1 MQEAD
6 WDDLKYFLAV
16 SQSGSLAGAARAL
29 HVNHST
35 VLRRLARLEEVLG
48 TLLFER
54 HPTGY
59 AMTAAGEAL
68 AHRLAGV
75 GEQIDAAQRQ
85 LSGLDSQLSGP
96 LRVTTTDTLLS
107 GLLMPLF
114 AEFRAMH
121 PRIQLQIVVNNSF
134 LSLSRRE
141 ADVAIRPANAVPEY
155 LVGRQVGLLQTAPY
169 ASREYLKQ
177 TQQKPARGGT
187 VASDW
192 GRYDWVVPDDAL
204 AHLAQARWTMEHV
217 PESRRLV
224 SADSLVAMAQAVR
237 HGMGAGMLLCLLAEG
252 DPQLVRLASP
262 EPALDTALWILTHPD
277 LRHSVRVRAFND
289 FLYERLGASP
299 WLQRRER

>member
-96 LRVTTTDTLLS
+96 LRVTTTDTLLG
-107 GLLMPLF
+107 GLLMPLL
-114 AEFRAMH
+114 AEFRAAH

-134 LSLSRRE
+134 LSLNRRE
-141 ADVAIRPANAVPEY
+141 ADVAIRPANAPPEY
-155 LVGRQVGLLQTAPY
+155 LVGRHVGRLQTAPY
-169 ASREYLKQ
+169 ASRRYLHQ
-177 TQQKPARGGT
+177 LGLQPEPDNALL
-187 VASDW
+187 SDW
-192 GRYDWVVPDDAL
+192 LAYDWVVPDDAMS
-204 AHLAQARWTMEHV
+204 HLAQARWIRDHI
-217 PESRRLV
+217 PEQRRAV
-224 SADSLVAMAQAVR
+224 SADSLVAMTEAVR
-237 HGMGAGMLLCLLAEG
+237 HGMGAGMLLCLLAGE
-252 DPQLVRLASP
+252 DPELVRLA
-262 EPALDTALWILTHPD
+262 PADGGMDTDLWVLTHPD
-277 LRHSVRVRAFND
+277 LRHSARVRVFGD
-289 FLYERLGASP
+289 FLYAGL
-299 WLQRRER
+299 RRGKSVVG

>member
-16 SQSGSLAGAARAL
+16 GQSGSLAGAARAL

-35 VLRRLARLEEVLG
+35 VLRRLARLEETLG

-54 HPTGY
+54 HATGY

-96 LRVTTTDTLLS
+96 LRVTTTDTLLG

-114 AEFRAMH
+114 AEFRSMH
-121 PRIQLQIVVNNSF
+121 PRIQLQIVINNSF

-141 ADVAIRPANAVPEY
+141 ADVAIRPANAPPEY
-155 LVGRQVGLLQTAPY
+155 LVGRRIGRLQTAPY
-169 ASREYLKQ
+169 AARRYL
-177 TQQKPARGGT
+177 QQLGLPTEADHPRL
-187 VASDW
+187 ADW
-192 GRYDWVVPDDAL
+192 SAYDWVVPDDAL
-204 AHLAQARWTMEHV
+204 SHLAQARWIRDHV
-217 PESRRLV
+217 PEPRRAV
-224 SADSLVAMAQAVR
+224 SADSLVAMADAVR
-237 HGMGAGMLLCLLAEG
+237 HGMGAGMLLCLLAG
-252 DPQLVRLASP
+252 ADPDLVRLAP
-262 EPALDTALWILTHPD
+262 VDEAMDTDLWVLTHPD
-277 LRHSVRVRAFND
+277 LRHSARVRVLGD
-289 FLYERLGASP
+289 FLYERLRQGEWVAG
-299 WLQRRER
+299 

>member
-6 WDDLKYFLAV
+6 WDDLKHFLAV
-16 SQSGSLAGAARAL
+16 SQSGSLAGAARTL

-59 AMTAAGEAL
+59 ALTAAGEAL
-68 AHRLAGV
+68 AQRLAGV

-96 LRVTTTDTLLS
+96 LRVTTTDTLLT

-121 PRIQLQIVVNNSF
+121 PRIQLQIVVNNGF

-141 ADVAIRPANAVPEY
+141 ADVAIRPANAPPEY
-155 LVGRQVGLLQTAPY
+155 LVGRRIGRLQTAAY
-169 ASREYLKQ
+169 ASRRYLQ
-177 TQQKPARGGT
+177 RLGLPTEADSPLL
-187 VASDW
+187 SDW
-192 GRYDWVVPDDAL
+192 TAYDWVVPDEAL
-204 AHLAQARWTMEHV
+204 SHLAQARWVRDQV
-217 PESRRLV
+217 PEHRRAV
-224 SADSLVAMAQAVR
+224 SADSLVAMADAVR
-237 HGMGAGMLLCLLAEG
+237 HGMGAGMLLCFLAGWDAE
-252 DPQLVRLASP
+252 LVRLA
-262 EPALDTALWILTHPD
+262 PAERDLDTDLWLLTHPD
-277 LRHSVRVRAFND
+277 LRHSARVRVLTD
-289 FLYERLGASP
+289 FLYERVRAAESVMV
-299 WLQRRER
+299 